1 MIIVGIDPSGP
12 SNHKDT
18 CIVWFRDEVV
28 ELIFQDYISGA
39 SDKSIVDL
47 ISDLADE
54 EQVCIGLDAP
64 LSYND
69 GGGMRPCDKHLQA
82 TIIPIGMHPGSV
94 MPPTLTRMAYLTL
107 RGYGISRSISHL
119 ETKHIV
125 KVVETHPGATFAL
138 GGAPIGAVRDYSR
151 NRESRSALFDWLVE
165 NELHG
170 IPEDL
175 VESSHLI
182 ASCGCALAAWK
193 WLHNESQWCWPSNP
207 FHHLFDFAC

>member
-82 TIIPIGMHPGSV
+82 TIIP
-94 MPPTLTRMAYLTL
+94 
-107 RGYGISRSISHL
+107 RSISHL